1 MFILRRIS
9 SKDLQA
15 NTCLGLGYV
24 LVLKEE
30 NNEEFKER
38 TKLWDEDDLKDV
50 YGIIAFEDGSLI
62 MPLYLKS
69 SYYVMTSDGKT
80 FANVSKR

>member
-9 SKDLQA
+9 SNNLQA
-15 NTCLGLGYV
+15 NTCLGLEYV

-69 SYYVMTSDGKT
+69 AYYVMTSDGKT

>member
-15 NTCLGLGYV
+15 NTCLGLEYV

-38 TKLWDEDDLKDV
+38 TKLWDQDDLKDV

>member
-15 NTCLGLGYV
+15 NTCLGLEYV

-80 FANVSKR
+80 FANVSKK

>member
-15 NTCLGLGYV
+15 NTCLGLEYV

-38 TKLWDEDDLKDV
+38 TKLWDQDDLKDV

-62 MPLYLKS
+62 MALYLKS

-80 FANVSKR
+80 FANVSKS

>member
-15 NTCLGLGYV
+15 NTCLGLEYV

-80 FANVSKR
+80 FANISKR

>member
-15 NTCLGLGYV
+15 NTCLGLEYV

>member
-1 MFILRRIS
+1 M
-9 SKDLQA
+9 QA
-15 NTCLGLGYV
+15 NTCLGLEYV

-80 FANVSKR
+80 FANISKR